1 MTLGVGRI
9 ASRRLSARDRPFPTQ
24 SCWMRTD
31 VPPPGRAMTFPE
43 WSAAIVAGVRVF
55 LPDARAVRKGARV
68 VIIRHGDR
76 EARLEA
82 GGSFWITFP
91 AGEMKTTMASLVDDS
106 PRLVHG
112 VESGALAGY
121 FDS

>member
-1 MTLGVGRI
+1 
-9 ASRRLSARDRPFPTQ
+9 
-24 SCWMRTD
+24 MRTD
-31 VPPPGRAMTFPE
+31 VSPPGRAMSFPE
-43 WSAAIVAGVRVF
+43 WSAAIVAGVRAF

-68 VIIRHGDR
+68 VVIRHGDR

-82 GGSFWITFP
+82 GGSFWIMFP
-91 AGEMKTTMASLVDDS
+91 SGEMKTTMASLVDDS

-121 FDS
+121 FDSRFTR